1 MALHCPHVRA
11 GIVRFGLASLV
22 CAAAWALGACDSS
35 SGGAGAGGGGAGGA
49 GGQGP
54 PGMLLGAAGTPMLD
68 CVPTDDAGVPLTGT
82 AGAGGSA
89 PPGTCIDMPH
99 TMPVGRMGIGAATA
113 PDGLI
118 YLIAWHTEVA
128 PTCAVSPLTVY
139 DPGTDSYRSLAS
151 PPALISSTPAAA
163 FAAGKLVMIFGDTY
177 LYDPA
182 TDRWSQGSRSPRGEV
197 LDALTVAIGD
207 RVYVFGGRDDRETV
221 NEAQTYDPAT
231 DQWGPLPSSPTS
243 SGSYNATVAGGKIYL
258 MGPSAVAF
266 DPSTGVW
273 STLPP
278 LQRPRISPG
287 VAADPGGHVLVF
299 GGFDGDGS
307 VALVESF
314 DPAKGA
320 WGERALM
327 PRPTFLFG
335 VAPACG
341 GSRVFVFGGDAGG
354 FTATPMVQIYGPG
367 DVWTRSL

>member
-1 MALHCPHVRA
+1 MIDPRLRVLYLGLVAVGALVVKDVR
-11 GIVRFGLASLV
+11 ILVGLAL
-22 CAAAWALGACDSS
+22 AHA
-35 SGGAGAGGGGAGGA
+35 
-49 GGQGP
+49 
-54 PGMLLGAAGTPMLD
+54 
-68 CVPTDDAGVPLTGT
+68 
-82 AGAGGSA
+82 
-89 PPGTCIDMPH
+89 
-99 TMPVGRMGIGAATA
+99 
-113 PDGLI
+113 
-118 YLIAWHTEVA
+118 IAWLLLREGA
-128 PTCAVSPLTVY
+128 RA
-139 DPGTDSYRSLAS
+139 LARQLFKLS
-151 PPALISSTPAAA
+151 A
-163 FAAGKLVMIFGDTY
+163 FAGFIVLSYALTKD
-177 LYDPA
+177 DPA